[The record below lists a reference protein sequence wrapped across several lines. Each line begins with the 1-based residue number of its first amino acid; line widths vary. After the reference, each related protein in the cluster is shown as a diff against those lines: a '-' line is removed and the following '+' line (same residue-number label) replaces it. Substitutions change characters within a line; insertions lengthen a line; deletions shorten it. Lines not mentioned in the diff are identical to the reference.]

1 MLTTSQDDLMVH
13 TVENSHLKD
22 DRTLTHT
29 ITFMDDT
36 DDEFRV
42 FHKLTYETIN
52 KWAQMDNKW
61 LQWRKWTFAGLK
73 DILQVQGIK
82 RILNVNDIYKYVTKM
97 EVYHVFVK
105 NFTIRK
111 NASMGLL
118 KYSYFRKSVIH
129 VYRP

>member
-1 MLTTSQDDLMVH
+1 MLCLSYISYSPAINQSYDIEWDHKIHYHHKQMLTTSQDDLMVH

-52 KWAQMDNKW
+52 K
-61 LQWRKWTFAGLK
+61 
-73 DILQVQGIK
+73 
-82 RILNVNDIYKYVTKM
+82 
-97 EVYHVFVK
+97 
-105 NFTIRK
+105 
-111 NASMGLL
+111 
-118 KYSYFRKSVIH
+118 
-129 VYRP
+129 